1 VRGFNPFKIWAQAL
15 SSKHH
20 FSERNERRI
29 SMKKVQIKTA
39 LVVMGMLVIGSAYAH
54 DPSEHTGK
62 AEKPKCEAM
71 ENMDRSKMDM
81 NDPVMQAMMKKCKAA
96 HDDDGQGDQHQS
108 SSDDKNAH

>member
-1 VRGFNPFKIWAQAL
+1 
-15 SSKHH
+15 
-20 FSERNERRI
+20 
-29 SMKKVQIKTA
+29 MKKVQIKTA
-39 LVVMGMLVIGSAYAH
+39 LVVMGMLVIGSAYAYAH

>member
-1 VRGFNPFKIWAQAL
+1 M
-15 SSKHH
+15 
-20 FSERNERRI
+20 E
-29 SMKKVQIKTA
+29 KVQIKMA
-39 LVVMGMLVIGSAYAH
+39 LVVMGMLVNGSTYAH

-96 HDDDGQGDQHQS
+96 HDNDGQGDHHQS
-108 SSDDKNAH
+108 SSDDENAHQNEPENKNQADDHSQH